1 MNYSTMAFIE
11 TLKLE
16 RRSLWRKDFIEPVSG
31 ATYGYIFKLWPITIL
46 RITGWHGERITV
58 LEFFEREFVW

>member
-16 RRSLWRKDFIEPVSG
+16 RRSIFRSDFVEPYSRG
-31 ATYGYIFKLWPITIL
+31 NYGFIFKLGPVSYLKVVGWMGKTIQC
-46 RITGWHGERITV
+46 
-58 LEFFEREFVW
+58 